1 MQKKAALFILL
12 LISTAATIR
21 AQYSLTPQLIG
32 TSGGWTASGNYTLSA
47 SVGEVVTPTFSAV
60 SYILTQGFQQPASSL
75 VALTATVSA
84 SNPACAGAADGV
96 ARIVPLGGIP
106 PYNYSWSNGAT
117 TSQISQL
124 VAGTYYVTVTD
135 AIGLTYSDS
144 VIIDAGTGICDLH
157 FYSGITPNGDG
168 NNDFWAID
176 NIEDYQPNTVT
187 ILNRWGGAVW
197 SIDNYNNTDRRW
209 EGNDKQGNVLP
220 AGTYFYLVEVN
231 GQTTKGW
238 VELTH

>member
-1 MQKKAALFILL
+1 MLKFTRLFLL
-12 LISTAATIR
+12 LLMSTAADLR

-32 TSGGWTASGNYTLSA
+32 TSGGWSTSGNYSLSA
-47 SVGEVVTPTFSAV
+47 SVGEVVIPTFSTV
-60 SYILTQGFQQPASSL
+60 SYILTQGFQQPAASL
-75 VALTATVSA
+75 VALTATVSS

-96 ARIVPLGGIP
+96 ARITALGGIP

-117 TSQISQL
+117 TAQISQL
-124 VAGTYYVTVTD
+124 GAGTYSVTVTD
-135 AIGLTYSDS
+135 AIGLTYTDS

-168 NNDFWAID
+168 NNDFWIID

-187 ILNRWGGAVW
+187 ILNRWGSKVW
-197 SIDNYNNTDRRW
+197 SVENYNNDDRRW
-209 EGNDKQGNVLP
+209 DGNDAQGNVLP

-231 GQTTKGW
+231 GQISKGW
-238 VELTH
+238 VELTR